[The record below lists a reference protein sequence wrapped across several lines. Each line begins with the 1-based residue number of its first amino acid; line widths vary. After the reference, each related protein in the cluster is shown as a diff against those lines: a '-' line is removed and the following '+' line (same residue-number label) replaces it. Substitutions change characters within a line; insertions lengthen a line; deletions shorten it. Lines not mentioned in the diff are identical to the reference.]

1 MGFWPLLRPNLRPM
15 QPMVTTVARRTMA
28 TDTAM
33 AMAAMA
39 IAWESVRLKTMKRH
53 QLDHLLMLRPTRISM
68 APTPT
73 PMLDTHMPMLD
84 THTRTVDT
92 TTWASVMP
100 TPSPRLMPRP
110 THGTR
115 TPDTHTLM
123 VDTTHMLTLDTHT
136 HMLATTT
143 WASVMLSRNTDSTA
157 AATVVDTMAVDMVAL
172 DTTAADKQW
181 FD

>member
-39 IAWESVRLKTMKRH
+39 IAWESVRLKTRKRH

-123 VDTTHMLTLDTHT
+123 V
-136 HMLATTT
+136 ATTT